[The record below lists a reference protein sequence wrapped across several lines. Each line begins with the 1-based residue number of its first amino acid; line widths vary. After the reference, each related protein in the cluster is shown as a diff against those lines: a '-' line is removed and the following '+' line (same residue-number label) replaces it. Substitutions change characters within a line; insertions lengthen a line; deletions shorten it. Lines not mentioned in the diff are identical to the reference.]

1 MELKNR
7 RVLVGVDAQGRSAVV
22 ADAHDM
28 ALAYPPTGVEI
39 QEIWWQARVPAQVDD
54 AGARTGRIGLAAP
67 PSGAVVRMLTVPP
80 SPADW
85 SVDLHF
91 DDSMHVI
98 TMITGQLDI
107 VLERQQ
113 QGPQDRCDHDQCAD
127 DQCRP
132 AEQRQPAA
140 LETSGHC
147 PPPWS
152 VRSPNIG

>member
-1 MELKNR
+1 MKRENR
-7 RVLVGVDAQGRSAVV
+7 RFLVGVDAQGRSAVV

-98 TMITGQLDI
+98 TLITGQLDI
-107 VLERQQ
+107 VLEVGQVTLRP
-113 QGPQDRCDHDQCAD
+113 GESIVLPASMHDLRNTSD
-127 DQCRP
+127 VP
-132 AEQRQPAA
+132 ATFVY
-140 LETSGHC
+140 TSF
-147 PPPWS
+147 PL
-152 VRSPNIG
+152 RR

>member
-1 MELKNR
+1 MELQTR

-107 VLERQQ
+107 VLEVGQVTLRL
-113 QGPQDRCDHDQCAD
+113 GESIVLPASMHDLRNTSD
-127 DQCRP
+127 VP
-132 AEQRQPAA
+132 ATFVY
-140 LETSGHC
+140 TSF
-147 PPPWS
+147 PL
-152 VRSPNIG
+152 RR

>member
-1 MELKNR
+1 MELQNR

-22 ADAHDM
+22 ADAQDM

-39 QEIWWQARVPAQVDD
+39 QEIWWQARLPAQVDD

-98 TMITGQLDI
+98 TLITGRLDI
-107 VLERQQ
+107 VLEVCQVTLRP
-113 QGPQDRCDHDQCAD
+113 GESIVLPASMHDLRNTSD
-127 DQCRP
+127 VP
-132 AEQRQPAA
+132 ATFVY
-140 LETSGHC
+140 TSF
-147 PPPWS
+147 PL
-152 VRSPNIG
+152 RR

>member
-1 MELKNR
+1 MELQNR

-22 ADAHDM
+22 ADAQDM

-98 TMITGQLDI
+98 TLITGQLDI
-107 VLERQQ
+107 VLEVGQVTLRP
-113 QGPQDRCDHDQCAD
+113 GESIVLPASMHDLRNTSD
-127 DQCRP
+127 VP
-132 AEQRQPAA
+132 ATFVY
-140 LETSGHC
+140 TSF
-147 PPPWS
+147 PL
-152 VRSPNIG
+152 RR